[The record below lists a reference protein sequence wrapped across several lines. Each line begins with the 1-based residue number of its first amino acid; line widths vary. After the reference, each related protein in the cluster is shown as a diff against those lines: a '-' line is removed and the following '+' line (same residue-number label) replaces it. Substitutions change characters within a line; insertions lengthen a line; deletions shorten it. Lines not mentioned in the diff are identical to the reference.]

1 MKRVT
6 QYELTR
12 NLFTC
17 IITKENMICDI
28 NIENF
33 FLNRNYVS
41 TLYFLLETVEPMLR
55 IINVSRVKN
64 VT

>member
-1 MKRVT
+1 MKRAT

-17 IITKENMICDI
+17 IITKEDMECGI

-33 FLNRNYVS
+33 FLNRNYVN
-41 TLYFLLETVEPMLR
+41 TLYFLLETVEPVWR